1 MQLKR
6 ATAGWDLTA
15 LLNAADP
22 RAARPDRHLWAVRL
36 VQWLRHGKVE
46 TERADTPRPVL
57 RLKHLLNVLERN
69 PEPRGRVVALL
80 GRFWRETDMAALF
93 ADFGF
98 TARRDLAGELLER
111 LSLRL
116 LPGTPDTDDLAALFQ
131 LLFTEDGDAAWLAAI
146 DADTLARLAALLSAA
161 RLGDTAG
168 SGASAGQAATSDQ
181 AATTAATA
189 AATTAAAVSSDSAV
203 GSVADWRAPLLQGM
217 TWLVSAIRA
226 AAFAPTLRRRM
237 SAELLADRPF
247 EQLVRVAEALATA
260 LHDSSTGPLPG
271 AAEHNAAARVAQHA
285 TYLRALLQRCRDAA
299 DSVHS
304 HLEMHGVSVNIVFE
318 VDQLRERSL
327 RLEAVLD
334 VLLSDQPQRALQDLL
349 VQLVQL
355 SRERRSLGA
364 LLSRQYSLLARKV
377 AERHAETGEHYIT
390 RDWPEYR
397 SMLARAAGGGAV
409 IGGTTFAKFG
419 LLAFAASHGLAP
431 FWSGVAAGLNYA
443 ISFLIVHLLHWTVAT
458 KQPAMTAPAM
468 AEKLAALH
476 GAAAGPSAAGLPD
489 GARDAATDPATAPAI
504 QPDPDHAV
512 IEGFVDEVTHLV
524 RSQFAGI
531 VGNLAMVIPVVL
543 LVQGLAWW
551 LAGAPLVGRHD
562 AEHVLHSITLLGPT
576 ALFAAFTGVL
586 LFASSLAAG
595 WVENWF
601 VYHQLDSALAYNPAS
616 VARLGPQRA
625 LRWSRWW
632 RANISGLA
640 SNTVLGLLLGLVP
653 VLLAF
658 GGLPIE
664 VRHIT
669 LSTGQLAAAVSTLG
683 WATLQTPV
691 FWWCAAGL
699 VVTGVLNL
707 GVSFALALAVA
718 MRSRGIALVDRRRLN
733 GALWR
738 RLRQAPRSFLLPD

>member
-1 MQLKR
+1 MALRR
-6 ATAGWDLTA
+6 AAATWDLTA

-22 RAARPDRHLWAVRL
+22 RATRPERHLWAVRL
-36 VQWLRHGKVE
+36 VQWLRHGPLD
-46 TERADTPRPVL
+46 AGQGDTPRPVL
-57 RLKHLLNVLERN
+57 RLKHLLNMLERN
-69 PEPRGRVVALL
+69 PEPRERVVALL
-80 GRFWRETDMAALF
+80 GRFWRETDMASLF
-93 ADFGF
+93 ADSGF
-98 TARRDLAGELLER
+98 TARRDLLGELLER
-111 LSLRL
+111 VGLRL

-131 LLFTEDGDAAWLAAI
+131 LLFTDDGDAAWLAAI

-161 RLGDTAG
+161 RLGPPAAD
-168 SGASAGQAATSDQ
+168 AGQAAGVAAS
-181 AATTAATA
+181 ATTSATA
-189 AATTAAAVSSDSAV
+189 STTTSAANTTTTKPTTSQAGQPAA
-203 GSVADWRAPLLQGM
+203 GSVDDWRTPLLQAM

-260 LHDSSTGPLPG
+260 LQDSVTGPLP
-271 AAEHNAAARVAQHA
+271 ADAQHNAAARVAQQA
-285 TYLRALLQRCRDAA
+285 TYLRALLQRCRSAA
-299 DSVHS
+299 DSVHI
-304 HLEMHGVSVNIVFE
+304 HLEEHGVSVNIVFE
-318 VDQLRERSL
+318 VDQLRERTL

-334 VLLSDQPQRALQDLL
+334 VLLADQPQRALQDLL

-355 SRERRSLGA
+355 SRARRRLGA

-377 AERHAETGEHYIT
+377 AERQAETGEHYIT
-390 RDWPEYR
+390 RNWPEYR
-397 SMLARAAGGGAV
+397 AMLRQAAGGGAV

-419 LLAFAASHGLAP
+419 LLAFAASYGLAP

-468 AEKLAALH
+468 AQKLAALH
-476 GAAAGPSAAGLPD
+476 GVAPDPAAAGPAGQAAH
-489 GARDAATDPATAPAI
+489 TDPE
-504 QPDPDHAV
+504 QAV
-512 IEGFVDEVTHLV
+512 VEGFVDEVTHLV

-531 VGNLAMVIPVVL
+531 VGNLALVIPVVL

-551 LAGAPLVGRHD
+551 LYSAPLVGVRD

-601 VYHQLDSALAYNPAS
+601 VYHRLGSALAHNPAI
-616 VARLGPQRA
+616 VARLGAARAQRWA
-625 LRWSRWW
+625 RWW

-669 LSTGQLAAAVSTLG
+669 LSTGQLAAAASTLG
-683 WATLQTPV
+683 WATLHTSA
-691 FWWCAAGL
+691 FWWCVAGL
-699 VVTGVLNL
+699 LVTGVLNL
-707 GVSFALALAVA
+707 GVSFALALALA
-718 MRSRGIALVDRRRLN
+718 MRARGITLLDRRRLN
-733 GALWR
+733 AALWR
-738 RLRQAPRSFLLPD
+738 RLRQQPRSFVLPA